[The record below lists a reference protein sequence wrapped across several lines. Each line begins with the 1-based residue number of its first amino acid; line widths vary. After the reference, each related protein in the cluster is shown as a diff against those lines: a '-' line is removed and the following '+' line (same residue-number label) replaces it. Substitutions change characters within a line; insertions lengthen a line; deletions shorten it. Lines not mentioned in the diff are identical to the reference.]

1 VTNTIPPRIATWL
14 LERFGPG
21 YRNESLVGDILE
33 EYQQGR
39 TRGWYWRQTLVAICI
54 GRAASLRRVLPR
66 LAASALLRFLTE
78 AAGLLAVMALGQQFR
93 QACASGWM
101 LSFASIVE
109 LLAAIGL
116 CISVSLYVSLYR
128 GSAFRNASGLRRS
141 TPIKRLLSVFAV
153 TALSA
158 GTLTWA
164 STAPRSRQQCTL
176 QSTSSQSGQARGST
190 IVPGHAGLDG
200 GAGLEGETVGH

>member
-1 VTNTIPPRIATWL
+1 VTNTVPPRIATWL
-14 LERFGPG
+14 LERFGPD

-39 TRGWYWRQTLVAICI
+39 TRAWYWRQAIVAICI
-54 GRAASLRRVLPR
+54 GRAASLRRLLPR
-66 LAASALLRFLTE
+66 LAASALLRFLAE
-78 AAGLLAVMALGQQFR
+78 AAGLLGVMALSQQFR

-101 LSFASIVE
+101 LNFASIVE

-128 GSAFRNASGLRRS
+128 GSAFRNASGSRRS
-141 TPIKRLLSVFAV
+141 TPIKRLLTVFAV

-164 STAPRSRQQCTL
+164 STAPRTPQQCVL
-176 QSTSSQSGQARGST
+176 Q
-190 IVPGHAGLDG
+190 
-200 GAGLEGETVGH
+200 GEAVGH

>member
-1 VTNTIPPRIATWL
+1 MTNTVPPRIATWL

-54 GRAASLRRVLPR
+54 GQAASLRGLLPR

-78 AAGLLAVMALGQQFR
+78 AAGLLGVMALSQQFR

-116 CISVSLYVSLYR
+116 CIAVSLYVSRYW
-128 GSAFRNASGLRRS
+128 GPAFRNASGSRRS

-164 STAPRSRQQCTL
+164 STAPHTPQQCVL
-176 QSTSSQSGQARGST
+176 Q
-190 IVPGHAGLDG
+190 
-200 GAGLEGETVGH
+200 GEAVGH